1 MLSITLKMMRK
12 NLRLLIPAG
21 IAILIGTAFISAT
34 FLFSNA
40 LNSSLSKNVTAQY
53 GGANYV
59 VAPSSD
65 DGYATLADFDL
76 DSLRN
81 LDAVKGVREDS
92 STQASLVKGSDS
104 SVSLV
109 LPMSSQEGD
118 AALMPVRLAKG
129 AWPQKSGEIAVTQ
142 ETANRLSVGV
152 GDRIKLTA
160 TTYDGSKENTAQE
173 KVVGFT
179 VDPDNAYSYYAGA
192 SVLPEADFYSL
203 LNLTHHMDQKY
214 VASVYLLLDT
224 DGKTQAET
232 EAILSQI
239 KQKIPKDFEIQSRAE
254 AATKAIESV
263 GQGQNVMTTFLLI
276 FGIIAL
282 LVAALVIANT
292 FQVLVAQ
299 RRRTLALLRTIGA
312 RKGQLYRSVLVEAG
326 VLGLIASALGVVVAI
341 ALMWVMSLFHVGSA
355 TAGSSQMTLAGTGGG
370 LELVID
376 WRVVVLPLVF
386 GILMT
391 MVASLSS
398 ARMATSVTPLEA
410 LRPLETMQNKKAG
423 VVRALLSMV
432 GIFGGGALATFAV
445 LGVMHMSEDSTDF
458 ASFNLY
464 LLMAIGGAAILF
476 LGLILSAVWW
486 MPWLMRGAGSVIS
499 HTGPS
504 AKIAAANVQKNPRRV
519 AATGV
524 ALLIGVTLV
533 TTISTGA
540 ASAKQT
546 LVDTMAGKY
555 AVDVQISGDSL
566 NEGALKAVEKVKGV
580 KSASLLDS
588 VVTSVSPKDA
598 KTVSGSK
605 KDSTDDI
612 SVGMVGI
619 SEQQRKDLIRADV
632 STESTADTVVMNE
645 TLLTGEKNP
654 YKDGDKVTFAFQDA
668 QGKKRSVALTAVLK
682 DFNSMTTGQITA
694 LVDPSVLQGA
704 AGSSGTDKTSEA
716 ADATGT
722 GTSEAATGTAGSA
735 RSGHPLIWVQVNDDA
750 AAVQLISDIQTILK
764 RYPEVSVTGPFAERE
779 MWETSINTVL
789 MILVGLLAV
798 SVIIALIGVANT
810 LSLSVIERTRESA
823 TLRAIGMTKKQL
835 RTSLG
840 VEALIISLVSGI
852 AGVLLGI
859 AFGWLGSTVVLWS
872 MGTVSLRIDWVMC
885 SVILVIAIAAALVS
899 SIIPARRAVKT
910 PPVVA
915 LAEA

>member
-76 DSLRN
+76 ESLRT

-92 STQASLVKGSDS
+92 STQVSLTKGSDS

-109 LPMSSQEGD
+109 LPMSSQKGD

-142 ETANRLSVGV
+142 ETADRLSVGV

-239 KQKIPKDFEIQSRAE
+239 KQKIPKDFEIQSRSE
-254 AATKAIESV
+254 AASKAIESV

-326 VLGLIASALGVVVAI
+326 VLGLVASALGVVVAI
-341 ALMWVMSLFHVGSA
+341 ALMWVMSLFHVGSV
-355 TAGSSQMTLAGTGGG
+355 TGSD

-432 GIFGGGALATFAV
+432 GIFGGGALAAFAV
-445 LGVMHMSEDSTDF
+445 IGVMRMSEDSTDF

-598 KTVSGSK
+598 KTASGSK

-654 YKDGDKVTFAFQDA
+654 FKDGDKVTFAFQDA
-668 QGKKRSVALTAVLK
+668 QGKKRSVVLTAVLK

-694 LVDPSVLQGA
+694 LVDPAVLQGT
-704 AGSSGTDKTSEA
+704 AGISGTDKTSEA
-716 ADATGT
+716 TTDTTGT
-722 GTSEAATGTAGSA
+722 GTSEAATGTTGTAHP
-735 RSGHPLIWVQVNDDA
+735 GHPLIWVQVNDDA

-852 AGVLLGI
+852 AGVVLGI

-872 MGTVSLRIDWVMC
+872 IGTVSLRIDWVMC

-899 SIIPARRAVKT
+899 SIVPARRAVKT

>member
-76 DSLRN
+76 ESLRT

-92 STQASLVKGSDS
+92 STQVSLTKGSDS

-109 LPMSSQEGD
+109 LPMSSQKGD

-142 ETANRLSVGV
+142 ETADRLSVGV

-160 TTYDGSKENTAQE
+160 STYDGSKENTAQE

-239 KQKIPKDFEIQSRAE
+239 KQKIPKNFEIQSRSE
-254 AATKAIESV
+254 AASKAIESV

-341 ALMWVMSLFHVGSA
+341 ALMWVMSLFHVGSV
-355 TAGSSQMTLAGTGGG
+355 TGSD
-370 LELVID
+370 LEVVID

-445 LGVMHMSEDSTDF
+445 LGVMRMSEDSTDF

-464 LLMAIGGAAILF
+464 LLMAIGGAAVLF

-598 KTVSGSK
+598 KATSES

-654 YKDGDKVTFAFQDA
+654 FKNGGKVTFAFQDA

-694 LVDPSVLQGA
+694 LVDPAVLQGTD
-704 AGSSGTDKTSEA
+704 GSSGTDKTS
-716 ADATGT
+716 DTTGTTGT
-722 GTSEAATGTAGSA
+722 GTSEAAVGTTGTAHP
-735 RSGHPLIWVQVNDDA
+735 GHPLIWVQVNDDA

-852 AGVLLGI
+852 AGVVLGI

-872 MGTVSLRIDWVMC
+872 IGTVSLRIDWVMC

>member
-76 DSLRN
+76 ESLRT

-92 STQASLVKGSDS
+92 STQVSLTKGSDS

-109 LPMSSQEGD
+109 LPMSSQKGD

-142 ETANRLSVGV
+142 ETADRLSVGV

-160 TTYDGSKENTAQE
+160 STYDGSKENTAQE

-239 KQKIPKDFEIQSRAE
+239 KQKIPKNFEIQSRSE
-254 AATKAIESV
+254 AASKAIESV

-341 ALMWVMSLFHVGSA
+341 ALMWVMSLFHVGSV
-355 TAGSSQMTLAGTGGG
+355 TGSD
-370 LELVID
+370 LEVVID

-445 LGVMHMSEDSTDF
+445 LGVMRMSEDSTDF

-464 LLMAIGGAAILF
+464 LLMAIGGAAVLF

-598 KTVSGSK
+598 KATSES

-654 YKDGDKVTFAFQDA
+654 FKNGDKVTFAFQDA

-694 LVDPSVLQGA
+694 LVDPAVLQGTD
-704 AGSSGTDKTSEA
+704 GSSGTDKTS
-716 ADATGT
+716 DTTGTTGT
-722 GTSEAATGTAGSA
+722 GTSEAAVGTTGTAHP
-735 RSGHPLIWVQVNDDA
+735 GHPLIWVQVNDDA

-852 AGVLLGI
+852 AGVVLGI

-872 MGTVSLRIDWVMC
+872 IGTVSLRIDWVMC